1 MKLKRVQFA
10 IPSSLPSNN
19 RGSSAPMINN
29 KIGSVSVGVVGS
41 IVKSGE
47 RYLVEC
53 FGLNVVLSST

>member
-1 MKLKRVQFA
+1 
-10 IPSSLPSNN
+10 
-19 RGSSAPMINN
+19 MINN
-29 KIGSVSVGVVGS
+29 IEIGSVSVGGGS